1 MIDVQQELM
10 TPQEAAKWFRRSP
23 SWLRQ
28 QQEIVRLGGPGGQP
42 LYHTRVCRAYVLARL
57 CGLRGEA
64 LRRAQLEALAAVCGV
79 PLAELRSVL
88 PDAKVGI
95 DSRAEAGA
103 IGVQSACAERR
114 PAPQTSAAS

>member
-1 MIDVQQELM
+1 MTDVQQELM

-28 QQEIVRLGGPGGQP
+28 QHEIVRLGGPGGQP

-64 LRRAQLEALAAVCGV
+64 LRRAQLAALAAVCGL
-79 PLAELRSVL
+79 PLAEVRGPEGEAPMGTDLR
-88 PDAKVGI
+88 PK
-95 DSRAEAGA
+95 AGA
-103 IGVQSACAERR
+103 ADAPHACAAT
-114 PAPQTSAAS
+114 PIS